1 MTVHR
6 SDAQHMLQETSTN
19 IAIIIFFMFHSGC
32 CMKHD
37 DNIAVEIFILE
48 SDVRIICTHI
58 FLILQSVDFL
68 CCNYYLLVLCPT
80 VR

>member
-19 IAIIIFFMFHSGC
+19 ITIIIFFMFHSGC

-48 SDVRIICTHI
+48 SDVRIIYIHI
-58 FLILQSVDFL
+58 FFDVASISF
-68 CCNYYLLVLCPT
+68 
-80 VR
+80 